1 MPGRR
6 QRRGRRRRSA
16 EEIRDKGGV
25 ATHVKLDVTS
35 EEDAAAAVAHT
46 VEQFGSINVLLNNAG
61 INKPL
66 FFLDITRENWQRI
79 MDVNAWGT
87 LNCMQAAA
95 RQMKEQGKQDYP
107 YKIINVG
114 SILSREVFDD
124 VLVYSASKHAVLA
137 MIKGGAKALIEHNIT
152 VNGYG
157 PGVVRTELWEQLD
170 KDLVAIGK
178 FDKPGESMDS
188 LAENMI
194 LMKRYSYP
202 RGRRRHRVVP
212 GQRGQRLHD
221 RPAADDRRRHG
232 HPVTVHAACPA
243 SACRCCSTGLLI
255 GGEWVGHRPA
265 SSTSTTRPPGEL
277 LVEVA
282 DASVAEALQAV
293 DAAHARSGPWAAAAP
308 RARAEILRRA
318 FEIMTDELEE
328 CARLIVLE
336 NGKAWSD
343 AMGGGDATRPSS
355 SAGSARRPAGSPA
368 TSAGPRPATRRSSS
382 TTGRWG
388 SPT

>member
-1 MPGRR
+1 MVRYMDSTRLAGKHILITGAA
-6 QRRGRRRRSA
+6 QGMGAAVAHDYAAQGAKVCLGDVNTEGAAQTA
-16 EEIRDKGGV
+16 EEIRSKGGV
-25 ATHVKLDVTS
+25 ATHVRLDVSS

-46 VEQFGSINVLLNNAG
+46 VEQFGSINVLVNNAG

-66 FFLDITRENWQRI
+66 FFLDITRDNWQRI

-124 VLVYSASKHAVLA
+124 VVVYSASKHAVLA

-178 FDKPGESMDS
+178 FANAGESMDS

-202 RGRRRHRVVP
+202 TDVV
-212 GQRGQRLHD
+212 GTASFL
-221 RPAADDRRRHG
+221 
-232 HPVTVHAACPA
+232 A
-243 SACRCCSTGLLI
+243 SADSDYMTGQLI
-255 GGEWVGHRPA
+255 MIDGGMVI
-265 SSTSTTRPPGEL
+265 
-277 LVEVA
+277 
-282 DASVAEALQAV
+282 Q
-293 DAAHARSGPWAAAAP
+293 
-308 RARAEILRRA
+308 
-318 FEIMTDELEE
+318 
-328 CARLIVLE
+328 
-336 NGKAWSD
+336 
-343 AMGGGDATRPSS
+343 
-355 SAGSARRPAGSPA
+355 
-368 TSAGPRPATRRSSS
+368 
-382 TTGRWG
+382 
-388 SPT
+388 